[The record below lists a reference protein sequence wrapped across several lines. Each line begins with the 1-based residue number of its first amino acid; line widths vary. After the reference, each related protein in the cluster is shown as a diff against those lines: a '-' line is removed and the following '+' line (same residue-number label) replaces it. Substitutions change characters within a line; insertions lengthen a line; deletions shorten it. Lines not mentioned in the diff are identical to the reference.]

1 MNDYQKKIMTLD
13 ETKQAVETERAAG
26 RRVVM
31 ANGCFDLLHG
41 GHVSYLD
48 DSKAQGDFLVVGLN
62 SDVSVRGL
70 KGEGRPV
77 IPEGE
82 RAELLAAMT
91 PVDAVVLFDEPN
103 CENLLETLRPD
114 VHSKGTDYTIDTVPE
129 KEANERLGIETY
141 IAGAPKQ
148 NASKD
153 IVKTILERFKKE

>member
-1 MNDYQKKIMTLD
+1 VNDYQKKIMTLD

>member
-114 VHSKGTDYTIDTVPE
+114 VHPKGTDYTIDTVPE